1 MEIITIDNN
10 NYILGDDIIKYA
22 PIYSKSCRSSRQLVR
37 TKKIDVS
44 KYTYVRKVND
54 KWIKCDGKSVK
65 FDKIIINEEIIKT
78 IPELNNLN
86 QLICDDNGVEKAP
99 NIINLNDNE
108 KFRDNENNI
117 LEIETRGEREPNKI
131 FFKVKDVSD
140 KFNKE
145 HLQNEIIN
153 QQTLYKHNIDYK
165 YFICDKKNSIV
176 INTTKNTSKK
186 ISSNITTI
194 KKELYL
200 TYEGILRVLFV
211 SRNNTTT
218 NFIKW
223 VVEKL
228 FTIQMGSI
236 EDKNKLVSHIKG
248 VSYETIQELF
258 SINARSLPCVYLT
271 AFNTVK
277 ELKKVMNI
285 DNKHSEDAVVYKFGL
300 TKSFESRKNGHR
312 SEYKKLDNFIDMK
325 LVYYTYIDPIYISQ
339 AELEIKNLLSEYKL
353 EWDNHDELV
362 IIPNNLLKIIK
373 TIYEN
378 IGMKYSGHTQEFNR
392 KIEELNKIIMEY
404 EHKNNILIKDL
415 SNERIIFNKDK
426 ELFESKINNKNFEIE
441 NLKKELRIKE
451 LELLLSK
458 S

>member
-1 MEIITIDNN
+1 MEIITVDNN

-44 KYTYVRKVND
+44 KYSYVRRIKD

-65 FDKIIINEEIIKT
+65 FDKIIINEEIIKI

-86 QLICDDNGVEKAP
+86 QIICDDNGVEKAP
-99 NIINLNDNE
+99 NIINLNDDE

-131 FFKVKDVSD
+131 FFKVKDVSNEF
-140 KFNKE
+140 KIKNLNK
-145 HLQNEIIN
+145 IIIDN
-153 QQTLYKHNIDYK
+153 DTSYTNNIDYK
-165 YFICDKKNSIV
+165 FFICNERKNIS
-176 INTTKNTSKK
+176 INTNKK
-186 ISSNITTI
+186 ICSNTTTI

-211 SRNNTTT
+211 SRNNTTS

-223 VVEKL
+223 AVEKL

-277 ELKKVMNI
+277 ELKNVMNI
-285 DNKHSEDAVVYKFGL
+285 DDKYADDAVVYKFSL

-426 ELFESKINNKNFEIE
+426 ELFESKINNKDFEIE

>member
-1 MEIITIDNN
+1 VI
-10 NYILGDDIIKYA
+10 
-22 PIYSKSCRSSRQLVR
+22 
-37 TKKIDVS
+37 
-44 KYTYVRKVND
+44 
-54 KWIKCDGKSVK
+54 
-65 FDKIIINEEIIKT
+65 
-78 IPELNNLN
+78 
-86 QLICDDNGVEKAP
+86 
-99 NIINLNDNE
+99 
-108 KFRDNENNI
+108 
-117 LEIETRGEREPNKI
+117 
-131 FFKVKDVSD
+131 
-140 KFNKE
+140 
-145 HLQNEIIN
+145 
-153 QQTLYKHNIDYK
+153 
-165 YFICDKKNSIV
+165 KKNDTIV
-176 INTTKNTSKK
+176 INTSKK

-223 VVEKL
+223 AVEKL

-277 ELKKVMNI
+277 ELKNVMNI

-362 IIPNNLLKIIK
+362 VIPNNLLKIIK

-378 IGMKYSGHTQEFNR
+378 IGMKFSGHTQEFNR
-392 KIEELNKIIMEY
+392 KIEELNLIISEYKYKFDAYEEKI
-404 EHKNNILIKDL
+404 NNINII
-415 SNERIIFNKDK
+415 SNKEKEIF
-426 ELFESKINNKNFEIE
+426 EEKINNKNLEIE
-441 NLKKELRIKE
+441 NLKKEIRIKD
-451 LELLLSK
+451 LEVLLAK
-458 S
+458 K